1 MKYTIQITPDD
12 KIKVM
17 EYTDY
22 HTINDLVDGW
32 YERCGVFGVLDKM
45 CMIFCNEEFLYQD
58 NCKFNAVGS
67 ALAAQPIYGNVVVML
82 DGYNEEDEH
91 DAIPM
96 TYQEAKVISQMLMN
110 MQVEIAPLLSEL
122 TAKYSG
128 KKIQPKMQIVSMTEE
143 DFSQMMGNEE

>member
-58 NCKFNAVGS
+58 NCVNN
-67 ALAAQPIYGNVVVML
+67 IYCSRYHFGMVCRI
-82 DGYNEEDEH
+82 YY
-91 DAIPM
+91 IFYP
-96 TYQEAKVISQMLMN
+96 
-110 MQVEIAPLLSEL
+110 
-122 TAKYSG
+122 
-128 KKIQPKMQIVSMTEE
+128 
-143 DFSQMMGNEE
+143 